1 MLTLLEKKN
10 CRKASHYIYSNA
22 TNYVNDE
29 GLIQIEKR
37 LILLLT
43 F

>member
-1 MLTLLEKKN
+1 MLTLLEKEY
-10 CRKASHYIYSNA
+10 RKSISLHLFKC